1 MIADEVVRP
10 PVAPRPASESQV
22 VMSIQMNPSDAN
34 PTGNVHGDTIMKL
47 VDTAAG
53 VCGAR
58 AGRPARMR
66 SCAD

>member
-1 MIADEVVRP
+1 
-10 PVAPRPASESQV
+10 
-22 VMSIQMNPSDAN
+22 MSIQMNPSDAN

-47 VDTAAG
+47 VDAAAG